1 MRVAVLLLLS
11 CAVALGQEQKQT
23 VTVSSGP
30 LAQTETADQAPAPG
44 TVVVPAGTKLP
55 VVLKHAI
62 NTKSAQPGDTIY
74 CETNFPVVQDNRI
87 LIPAGTY
94 VQGSITSVKRPGRV
108 KGRAE
113 VLMHFNTLIYPN
125 GYTVSIPG
133 ALDQVPGADSTHV
146 KDKEG
151 TVQENSSKGKDVGT
165 IAESGA
171 TGALIGAAAAGGKG
185 AGIGAAVGG
194 LTGLAITMLT
204 RGNDVRLEQ
213 GTTVEMVL
221 QRPLVLEEMRLSA
234 SPRMYVPAA
243 QQQPLSKPKLTPA
256 PDPR

>member
-1 MRVAVLLLLS
+1 MRLAVLLLLS
-11 CAVALGQEQKQT
+11 CSVL
-23 VTVSSGP
+23 
-30 LAQTETADQAPAPG
+30 LAQETPKEDERPAPG

-62 NTKSAQPGDTIY
+62 NTKSAQPGDNVY
-74 CETNFPVVQDNRI
+74 AETNFPVVENDRI

-113 VLMHFNTLIYPN
+113 VLMHFNTLIFPN
-125 GYTVSIPG
+125 GYTVAIPG
-133 ALDQVPGADSTHV
+133 ALDQIPGADRTHV

-151 TVQENSSKGKDVGT
+151 TVQADSSKGKDAATVAST
-165 IAESGA
+165 GA
-171 TGALIGAAAAGGKG
+171 TGAVIGAAASGGKG
-185 AGIGAAVGG
+185 AGIGAGIGG
-194 LTGLAITMLT
+194 LAGLGITMLT

-221 QRPLVLEEMRLSA
+221 QRPLVLEEARLGA
-234 SPRMYVPAA
+234 RPREYVPGRQA
-243 QQQPLSKPKLTPA
+243 QPMERQKLTPP
-256 PDPR
+256 PDAR

>member
-1 MRVAVLLLLS
+1 MRLAVLMLLS
-11 CAVALGQEQKQT
+11 CALV
-23 VTVSSGP
+23 
-30 LAQTETADQAPAPG
+30 LAQETPAPEDAPAPG

-74 CETNFPVVQDNRI
+74 CETNFPVVQNNRI

-125 GYTVSIPG
+125 GYTVAIPG

-151 TVQENSSKGKDVGT
+151 TVQADSSKGKDAGT
-165 IAESGA
+165 IAGTGA
-171 TGALIGAAAAGGKG
+171 TGAIIGAAASGAKG

-194 LTGLAITMLT
+194 LAGLGITMLT

-221 QRPLVLEEMRLSA
+221 QRPLVLEEDRLDA
-234 SPRMYVPAA
+234 RPRAYFPAPRQA
-243 QQQPLSKPKLTPA
+243 QPLERPKLTPA
-256 PDPR
+256 PDAR

>member
-1 MRVAVLLLLS
+1 MRVVVLMLLS
-11 CAVALGQEQKQT
+11 CALAFGQQ
-23 VTVSSGP
+23 
-30 LAQTETADQAPAPG
+30 ATEPAEEAAPAPG
-44 TVVVPAGTKLP
+44 TIEVPAGTKIPL
-55 VVLKHAI
+55 VLKHAI
-62 NTKSAQPGDTIY
+62 NTKSAQPGDSVY
-74 CETNFPVVQDNRI
+74 CQTNFPVVADNRI

-94 VQGSITSVKRPGRV
+94 VQGSITSVKRAGRV

-113 VLMHFNTLIYPN
+113 VLMHFDTLIYPN

-133 ALDQVPGADSTHV
+133 ALDQVPGSDSSHV

-151 TVQENSSKGKDVGT
+151 TIQSDSSKGKDAGT
-165 IAESGA
+165 IAGSGA

-221 QRPLVLEEMRLSA
+221 QRPLLLQEARLNR
-234 SPRMYVPAA
+234 SPREYLPAA
-243 QQQPLSKPKLTPA
+243 QQDQPMQRRRLNP
-256 PDPR
+256 PDPQ

>member
-1 MRVAVLLLLS
+1 MRVAALMLLS
-11 CAVALGQEQKQT
+11 CALVFGQEAA
-23 VTVSSGP
+23 P
-30 LAQTETADQAPAPG
+30 ARADAPG

-55 VVLKHAI
+55 VALKHAI
-62 NTKSAQPGDTIY
+62 NTKTAQPGDTIY
-74 CETNFPVVQDNRI
+74 CETNFPVVQNNRI

-125 GYTVSIPG
+125 GYTVAIPG
-133 ALDQVPGADSTHV
+133 ALDQVPGADRTHV

-151 TVQENSSKGKDVGT
+151 TVQADSSKGKDAGT
-165 IAESGA
+165 VAEAGA
-171 TGALIGAAAAGGKG
+171 TGAMIGAAASGLKG
-185 AGIGAAVGG
+185 AGIGAGIGG
-194 LTGLAITMLT
+194 LAGLGVTMLT

-221 QRPLVLEEMRLSA
+221 QRPLVLEEARLA
-234 SPRMYVPAA
+234 ARPREYLPAA
-243 QQQPLSKPKLTPA
+243 NQNQPLERPKLTPE
-256 PDPR
+256 PDAR

>member
-1 MRVAVLLLLS
+1 MRLGALLLLS
-11 CAVALGQEQKQT
+11 CAIMFAQEKPAEEQT
-23 VTVSSGP
+23 
-30 LAQTETADQAPAPG
+30 AAPA

-62 NTKSAQPGDTIY
+62 NTKSAQPGDAIY
-74 CETNFPVVQDNRI
+74 AETNFPVVENDRI

-94 VQGSITSVKRPGRV
+94 VQGSITSVKRPGKV

-113 VLMHFNTLIYPN
+113 VLMHFNTLIFPN

-133 ALDQVPGADSTHV
+133 ALDQVPGAENSKV

-151 TVQENSSKGKDVGT
+151 TVQADSSKGKDVGT
-165 IAESGA
+165 VAKAGA
-171 TGALIGAAAAGGKG
+171 TGAVIGAAASGGKG
-185 AGIGAAVGG
+185 AGIGAGIGG
-194 LTGLAITMLT
+194 LAGLAVTMLT

-221 QRPLVLEEMRLSA
+221 QRPLVLEEARLEA
-234 SPRMYVPAA
+234 RPREYVPAR
-243 QQQPLSKPKLTPA
+243 QPQPMERPKLTPS

>member
-1 MRVAVLLLLS
+1 MRFAVLILLS
-11 CAVALGQEQKQT
+11 CTFLFAQE
-23 VTVSSGP
+23 
-30 LAQTETADQAPAPG
+30 APEDGSAPG

-62 NTKSAQPGDTIY
+62 NTKSAQPGDTVY
-74 CETNFPVVQDNRI
+74 CETNFPVVQNNRI

-94 VQGSITSVKRPGRV
+94 VQGAITSVKRPGRV

-113 VLMHFNTLIYPN
+113 VLMHFTTLIYPN

-151 TVQENSSKGKDVGT
+151 TVQADSTKGRDAATVAKT
-165 IAESGA
+165 GA
-171 TGALIGAAAAGGKG
+171 TGAVIGAAAAGGKG
-185 AGIGAAVGG
+185 AGIGAGVGG
-194 LTGLAITMLT
+194 LAGLGITMLT

-221 QRPLVLEEMRLSA
+221 QRPLVLEEAKLAAR
-234 SPRMYVPAA
+234 PRQYVPAA
-243 QQQPLSKPKLTPA
+243 QQVQPMERHKLTPA

>member
-1 MRVAVLLLLS
+1 MRLAVLVLLS
-11 CAVALGQEQKQT
+11 CAVVFAQET
-23 VTVSSGP
+23 P
-30 LAQTETADQAPAPG
+30 TEDNAPAPG

-62 NTKSAQPGDTIY
+62 NTKSAQPGDNIY
-74 CETNFPVVQDNRI
+74 CETNFPVVQNDRI

-94 VQGSITSVKRPGRV
+94 VQGSITSVKRPGRL

-113 VLMHFNTLIYPN
+113 VLMHFNTMIYPN

-133 ALDQVPGADSTHV
+133 ALDQVPGADSSHV

-151 TVQENSSKGKDVGT
+151 TVQADSSKGKDAAT
-165 IAESGA
+165 IAGTGA
-171 TGALIGAAAAGGKG
+171 TGAVIGAAASGGKG

-221 QRPLVLEEMRLSA
+221 QRPLVLEEARLGA
-234 SPRMYVPAA
+234 RAREYVPAGRQA
-243 QQQPLSKPKLTPA
+243 QPMERPKLTPA
-256 PDPR
+256 PDAR

>member
-1 MRVAVLLLLS
+1 MRLAVLILLS
-11 CAVALGQEQKQT
+11 CSMLFAQE
-23 VTVSSGP
+23 SAAP
-30 LAQTETADQAPAPG
+30 EEAPAPG

-62 NTKSAQPGDTIY
+62 NTKSAQPGDAIY
-74 CETNFPVVQDNRI
+74 AETNFPVVMENRI

-113 VLMHFNTLIYPN
+113 VLMHFTTLIYPN

-133 ALDQVPGADSTHV
+133 TLDQVPGADSTHM

-151 TVQENSSKGKDVGT
+151 TVQADSSKGKDAGT
-165 IAESGA
+165 IAGAGA
-171 TGALIGAAAAGGKG
+171 TGAVIGAAASGAKG
-185 AGIGAAVGG
+185 AGIGAGIGG
-194 LTGLAITMLT
+194 LAGLAVTMLT

-221 QRPLVLEEMRLSA
+221 QRPLMLEEARMGAR
-234 SPRMYVPAA
+234 PREYLPAA
-243 QQQPLSKPKLTPA
+243 QQAQPLERHKLTPA
-256 PDPR
+256 PDAR